1 MNESRPRILAIMPA
15 FNPSAQI
22 CVAKPLMRL
31 YQSKLLRV
39 KITLEYLVSPKNLE
53 WADLIVFCRN
63 TEPRY
68 AWILNF
74 ILNRNAPFVYDID
87 DNFFEIPLN
96 SEQGKYHRH
105 PERLAMHNRYIRS
118 ADLVRVY
125 SDPLLEKMKTLNANV
140 EKVFGPI
147 GWDLISP
154 PRVHLRQEPV
164 KLVYATSRFDDA
176 LATLFIPAL
185 KRALDQYGEK
195 VEIHFWGARLKHLS
209 GRYRF
214 HYHPMVANYDKFLR
228 RFSRAGFDIGLAPLE
243 KDIFHRSKTNNKF
256 REYGA
261 CGIAGIY
268 SDVDVYS
275 ACVDNGETGLLVSN
289 ETDSWY
295 QAIARLIENHDLRE
309 KIKKQAL
316 EHMRLHY
323 PEKGFERVW
332 WNQIQRVLE
341 KKGKQSAPN
350 TFLYENNET
359 LLNAKTLPEN
369 QSRLLSFA
377 MKTQNVIR
385 KFRREGPQATFALL
399 KWRLNDYWMAFKI
412 HFRTLGH

>member
-1 MNESRPRILAIMPA
+1 MNESRPRVLAILPA
-15 FNPSAQI
+15 FNPSTQI
-22 CVAKPLMRL
+22 CIVKPLMRL
-31 YQSKLLRV
+31 YQTKLLKV
-39 KITLEYLVSPKNLE
+39 KITLEYLVSRKNLE
-53 WADLIVFCRN
+53 WADLIIFCRN
-63 TEPRY
+63 TESRY
-68 AWILNF
+68 AWILDL
-74 ILNRNAPFVYDID
+74 IINRNLPFVYDID
-87 DNFFEIPLN
+87 DNFFEVPLD
-96 SEQGKYHRH
+96 SEQGKYYRH

-125 SDPLLEKMKTLNANV
+125 SDPLLERMKTLNANV

-147 GWDLISP
+147 DWDLISP
-154 PRVHLRQEPV
+154 PQVHLRQRPV
-164 KLVYATSRFDDA
+164 KLVYATSRFDDD
-176 LATLFIPAL
+176 LANLFIPAL
-185 KRALDQYGEK
+185 KRALGRYGEE
-195 VEIHFWGARLKHLS
+195 VEVHFWGFKPNGLN
-209 GRYRF
+209 GRHRV
-214 HYHPMVANYDKFLR
+214 HYHSMVANYDRFLR
-228 RFSRAGFDIGLAPLE
+228 RFSREGFDIGLAPLE
-243 KDIFHRSKTNNKF
+243 KDVFHRSKTNNKF

-275 ACVDNGETGLLVSN
+275 SCVSEGETGLLVSN

-295 QAIARLIENHDLRE
+295 RAVVRLVENHDLRE
-309 KIKKQAL
+309 KIKRQAL
-316 EHMRLHY
+316 EHVRLHY
-323 PEKGFERVW
+323 PEKDFERVW
-332 WNQIQRVLE
+332 WNQIQRVSE

-369 QSRLLSFA
+369 QSRLLSFV

-385 KFRREGPQATFALL
+385 KFRRKESKATFALL